1 MNERP
6 HDDIRLIA
14 IDLDGTLLSD
24 SKTVAQQTIASVAS
38 AVEQGV
44 KVVIASARPPR
55 SVRAI
60 YQQLKL
66 DTWQINYNGAMIW
79 DEPAR
84 SVVGHTPLDCDL
96 VLRIIS
102 AARAMHPEVLMTCE
116 ITDRWHT
123 DRDDQT
129 YTTETGRLFPPDVV
143 APLESFCNQPIS
155 KLLLLAHPRQI
166 AALFGMLTERFGDQ
180 IAMVST
186 DADLIQI
193 VHPTASKGAALR
205 TVADHYDIAM
215 ANVLA
220 IGDAAN
226 DVPMLQAAGVAVAM
240 DNASPAVKAVADW
253 VAPSN
258 NDHGVCAALRRY
270 GVCNQ
275 A

>member
-1 MNERP
+1 MSDRTR
-6 HDDIRLIA
+6 DIQLVA
-14 IDLDGTLLSD
+14 IDLDGTLLND
-24 SKTVAQQTIASVAS
+24 SKLVAEQTIASVAS
-38 AVEQGV
+38 AVRQGV

-55 SVRAI
+55 SVRRI
-60 YQQLKL
+60 YQQLQL

-84 SVVGHTPLDCDL
+84 SVAGHTPLDCEM

-102 AARAMHPEVLMTCE
+102 VARATHADVLITCE
-116 ITDRWHT
+116 ITDRSHT
-123 DRDDQT
+123 DRKDQT

-143 APLESFCNQPIS
+143 APLNSFCNQPIT
-155 KLLLLAHPRQI
+155 KLLLLAHPRHI
-166 AALFGMLTERFGDQ
+166 AALCAVLAGRFGDQ
-180 IAMVST
+180 IAMFST

-205 TVADHYDIAM
+205 TVAEHYGIAM
-215 ANVLA
+215 ANVMA

-240 DNASPAVKAVADW
+240 SNASAPVKAVADW

-270 GVCNQ
+270 GVC